1 MKKSSFIQG
10 AIVATLAIF
19 ITKILGIIFVIPF
32 YAIVGEKGGALYSYA
47 YIIYNV
53 FLTLSLIGIP
63 LAISKLTS
71 EYGTLGDYHLKERA
85 FKIAKILLFV
95 LGALGFAIM
104 VVFAPDIARLFIG
117 DIKGGNT
124 VSDIAFT
131 IRIVAIAL
139 LIVPVASVTRGY
151 LQGHK
156 YITPSA
162 ISQVIE
168 QVVRVIFI
176 LVGSFVCLNIFHMS
190 LKIAVGIAVF
200 AATIGAIASYIYL
213 LFKIR
218 KHKKL
223 LRQDAEIKREEV
235 HVTNKEIIKKILTYS
250 IPFLMIALV
259 TSFYNFI
266 DMATIIKT
274 MVKGLSYNV
283 SEAENVASMISN
295 WTTKIE
301 MIVIAVGT
309 GLTTSLIPT
318 ITNSYTS
325 KNFEDVRNKVNK
337 SLQLLLYAAIPMAIG
352 LSLLASPVWTFFYGY
367 SNLGNM
373 VFGYNVF
380 TTVFSVIAINLCII
394 LQTVHENKK
403 MILCMMIGLIT
414 KLILNVPLMYT
425 FHSYGL
431 HASYGPTTATIIGFL
446 VTLLM
451 ALFILK
457 KRLNINYELTFKRL
471 IDILFSSFVMAIII
485 VIIQMFI
492 PVNTSSRWIALLLM
506 FAYTIIGGL
515 IYITITIKN
524 GLLIGIFGNNIFDKL
539 LLKLKIKKVK
549 DD

>member
-1 MKKSSFIQG
+1 
-10 AIVATLAIF
+10 
-19 ITKILGIIFVIPF
+19 
-32 YAIVGEKGGALYSYA
+32 
-47 YIIYNV
+47 
-53 FLTLSLIGIP
+53 
-63 LAISKLTS
+63 
-71 EYGTLGDYHLKERA
+71 
-85 FKIAKILLFV
+85 
-95 LGALGFAIM
+95 
-104 VVFAPDIARLFIG
+104 
-117 DIKGGNT
+117 
-124 VSDIAFT
+124 
-131 IRIVAIAL
+131 
-139 LIVPVASVTRGY
+139 
-151 LQGHK
+151 
-156 YITPSA
+156 
-162 ISQVIE
+162 
-168 QVVRVIFI
+168 
-176 LVGSFVCLNIFHMS
+176 
-190 LKIAVGIAVF
+190 
-200 AATIGAIASYIYL
+200 
-213 LFKIR
+213 
-218 KHKKL
+218 
-223 LRQDAEIKREEV
+223 
-235 HVTNKEIIKKILTYS
+235 
-250 IPFLMIALV
+250 MIALV